1 MKVTVAS
8 AMTFRKEMEDAVKD
22 LNAKIYRNFGSGLWG
37 ETVET
42 FGDGRELKR
51 STDDIRSLL
60 EELDQMEKNLVQL
73 NLLLAEF
80 NVKNNITGMVM
91 WKKILIDRISYNNG
105 MMAYCVPLRKIEDRS
120 NGRVEVVYTPF
131 ISKKELLEANKKY
144 QKEVREIQE
153 RILRLNMQ
161 EIDLPFDI

>member
-1 MKVTVAS
+1 
-8 AMTFRKEMEDAVKD
+8 
-22 LNAKIYRNFGSGLWG
+22 
-37 ETVET
+37 
-42 FGDGRELKR
+42 
-51 STDDIRSLL
+51 
-60 EELDQMEKNLVQL
+60 
-73 NLLLAEF
+73 LLLAEF